1 MLVKSAANV
10 YADHPDYHLM
20 AWFPIS
26 NAGVPPGEAYDSDW
40 HPSAYR
46 A

>member
-1 MLVKSAANV
+1 MFVRSAANV
-10 YADHPDYHLM
+10 HADHSDYHLM
-20 AWFPIS
+20 ARFPIS
-26 NAGVPPGEAYDSDW
+26 NAGVVTGEACGCNW